1 MQPIADFFSL
11 HSIHGVQHVAFI
23 LVAVGLVG
31 SLIAI
36 RRAGRT
42 DTPPVASRAQAWG
55 SLCAGV
61 LIGAGVTVGVLVLQQ
76 WLADA
81 NAAAAWRTS
90 VQTAASMPGLTPV
103 HSLQGLVLSGKDL
116 HDAELKGANLQGLQ
130 MRDTNLKGANLQ
142 GADLRHAN
150 LIGANLS
157 TAELGNANLS
167 GAHLEAAR
175 FDSAS
180 VEHVRSFAGA
190 HADALT
196 CWPDGFLALP
206 IASKIKAEPYDNGH
220 GDEITIRG
228 NEPPDCIKP
237 R

>member
-1 MQPIADFFSL
+1 MQPIRDFFSL
-11 HSIHGVQHVAFI
+11 HSIHGVQHVAFV
-23 LVAVGLVG
+23 LLAVGLVG

-36 RRAGRT
+36 RRAGST
-42 DTPPVASRAQAWG
+42 DTPVASRAQAWG

-81 NAAAAWRTS
+81 NAAAAWRAN
-90 VQTAASMPGLTPV
+90 VQTAASIPGLTPV

-116 HDAELKGANLQGLQ
+116 HDAELKRANLQRLH
-130 MRDTNLKGANLQ
+130 MRDTNLTGANLQ
-142 GADLRHAN
+142 GADLRHAD
-150 LIGANLS
+150 LIGANLK
-157 TAELGNANLS
+157 TAELRNANLS

-175 FDSAS
+175 FDFAS
-180 VEHVRSFAGA
+180 VEHARSFAGA
-190 HADALT
+190 HANALT

-206 IASKIKAEPYDNGH
+206 IARGIKAEPWDNGN
-220 GDEITIRG
+220 GDKITNRG
-228 NEPPDCIKP
+228 HYPPCRKP